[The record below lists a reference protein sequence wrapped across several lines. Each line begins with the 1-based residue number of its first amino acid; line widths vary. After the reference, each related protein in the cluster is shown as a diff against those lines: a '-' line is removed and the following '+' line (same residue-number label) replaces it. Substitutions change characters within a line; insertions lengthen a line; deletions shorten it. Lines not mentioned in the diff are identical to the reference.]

1 MRPGEQIDDYTI
13 VSKIGE
19 GGMSVVYVAAHVTD
33 GTRVVVKELKE
44 EYQFDRQLVDRF
56 IREADILQKLRHPH
70 LARVFACLERDD
82 KYYMVQEYL
91 SGGSLADLLRDRKPY
106 TEMEALVWC
115 RDALRA
121 MNYAHENGIVHRDL
135 KPSNLMLDDRRR
147 VRVIDFGIARTF
159 GETRLTRAGDGSIGT
174 VEYMSPEQILSPD
187 KVDHLTDVYSMGI
200 VLYELLSGTVPFDGD
215 TPFAVQE
222 KITRHSAPALRQF
235 GRGVSPMNS
244 NSAAIDPKLAKIVF
258 RAIDKSPHRRF
269 GGCAEFALHLDRR
282 IKKPPLSLGR
292 RAWEASRI
300 GAAAL
305 YNRRLLLSGLTAAIM
320 LVVVWQSWGFWVRME
335 RVSASS
341 APGIRLFAEAHPP
354 SNGVITYSYQ
364 VTNTGNVPLR
374 NVNVID
380 DRTTPSFQGGDTDG
394 NGELN
399 VGETWQYEAVV
410 TVPQSQLDAGGELV
424 SQAVARADRVTS
436 EPYRTIVR
444 FERRPLIEISSLVN
458 GAKAAYLSGPGP
470 VTYTYQV
477 KNTGNVSLTGVKVS
491 DRDTIAPSFQGG
503 DLNRNKILDVGET
516 WQYQATA
523 RITRQQ
529 LDASSVFMNHAIA
542 ASDQGSSQESSVIV
556 TMAPPMP
563 VRVGGNVAP
572 PQKIYDVPPQYPAVA
587 QSAGIKG
594 VVLLEL
600 TIAADGHVQDARV
613 TRSVPALDQAA
624 LDAARQWRYRP
635 TIVDGVATPIITTV
649 AVQFTLVPA
658 APEPAGTAG
667 PSPQSA
673 GTQSPPAHPAGT
685 QSSGV
690 PPAAA
695 PVRVGGSVKQPMR
708 IAYVPPEYPV
718 AASSTNVQG
727 IVILEVT
734 LNVKGQVQD
743 VRVLRSVPL
752 LDQAAV
758 DAVRQWQY
766 APTVIDGVPVP
777 VIMTETVRFELRPAP
792 QGE

>member
-1 MRPGEQIDDYTI
+1 MRPGEDIDDYTI

-19 GGMSVVYVAAHVTD
+19 GGMSVVYVAEHVTD

-44 EYQFDRQLVDRF
+44 EYQFDRQLVGRF
-56 IREADILQKLRHPH
+56 RREADILQKLRHPH
-70 LARVFACLERDD
+70 LARVFGCLERDG
-82 KYYMVQEYL
+82 KNYMIQEYL
-91 SGGSLADLLRDRKPY
+91 SGGSLADLLRDRKSY

-135 KPSNLMLDDRRR
+135 KPSNLMLDERRQ

-159 GETRLTRAGDGSIGT
+159 GETRLTRAGDGSMGT

-187 KVDHLTDVYSMGI
+187 KVDHLTDVYSMGV
-200 VLYELLSGTVPFDGD
+200 VLYELLSGAVPFDGD

-222 KITRHSAPALRQF
+222 KITRQTARPLRQF
-235 GRGVSPMNS
+235 GRGISPMKS
-244 NSAAIDPKLAKIVF
+244 SSAGIDAKLAKIVF

-292 RAWEASRI
+292 RAWEVSRVS
-300 GAAAL
+300 AAAV
-305 YNRRLLLSGLTAAIM
+305 YNRRLLVSGLMAVIV
-320 LVVVWQSWGFWVRME
+320 LVLIW

-341 APGIRLFAEAHPP
+341 ARGIRLLAEAHPP
-354 SNGVITYSYQ
+354 SGGVVTYNYQ
-364 VTNTGNVPLR
+364 VTNVGNVPLR
-374 NVNVID
+374 NVTVID
-380 DRTTPSFQGGDTDG
+380 DKTTPSFQGGDTDG
-394 NGELN
+394 DGELD
-399 VGETWQYEAVV
+399 VGETWLYDAAF
-410 TVPQSQLDAGGELV
+410 TIAQSQLDAGGELV
-424 SQAVARADRVTS
+424 TQAVARADRVTS
-436 EPYRTIVR
+436 DPYRTIVR
-444 FERRPLIEISSLVN
+444 IERRPVIEISSWVN
-458 GAKAAYLSGPGP
+458 GAKAVYLSGPGP

-477 KNTGNVSLTGVKVS
+477 KNTGNVSLTGVKVT
-491 DRDTIAPSFQGG
+491 DRDTIAPAFRNG
-503 DLNRNKILDVGET
+503 DANRNKVLDVGET

-529 LDASSVFMNHAIA
+529 LDPSSVFMNRAVA
-542 ASDQGSSQESSVIV
+542 ASDQGSSPESSVLV

-563 VRVGGNVAP
+563 VRVGGNVPP
-572 PQKIYDVPPQYPAVA
+572 PQKIYDVPPQYPPLA
-587 QSAGIKG
+587 QSAGVKG

-635 TIVDGVATPIITTV
+635 TTVDGVPTPIITTV

-658 APEPAGTAG
+658 PSDPAGGAA

-673 GTQSPPAHPAGT
+673 GTQSPVAHSAGT
-685 QSSGV
+685 QSPSV
-690 PPAAA
+690 PQPPK
-695 PVRVGGSVKQPMR
+695 PVRVGGGIKQPAR
-708 IAYVPPEYPV
+708 ITYVQPEYPV
-718 AASSTNVQG
+718 AASSANVQG

-734 LNVKGQVQD
+734 LDARGQVQD
-743 VRVLRSVPL
+743 VRVLRSIPL

-766 APTVIDGVPVP
+766 APTIIDGMPVP
-777 VIMTETVRFELRPAP
+777 VIMTETVRFELRAAP
-792 QGE
+792 QGG